1 MAAHIF
7 RSYDIRGLYR
17 QDISEDSIEGIGNV
31 LAQYS
36 DADIVTGIDMRSS
49 SRKLEQPFIK
59 GVTDAGKNVFDLGLI
74 PLGTA
79 MFHAWK
85 NRKTLAY
92 LTASHL
98 PKEWAGVKFFHP
110 DGTGFMDKENY
121 KLRDMFLGK
130 SFVAAREKGKT
141 AKADSAHAM
150 KEYVMFLLSKLKIRK
165 KISVSVDCGNGM
177 ACLIAPRLFGEA
189 GCDVKVIY
197 GSLSENME
205 RNPEPNADPLTKLRE
220 NVEDIGIAYDG
231 DADRM
236 ILVSDKGEILA
247 PEKSSFLILSQLMK
261 ETEGPVIANVECSR
275 VIDKIT
281 QGRKVIRV
289 PVGHTFLAKYA
300 HENHACFGMESSGHY
315 ILPSLVPFDDALA
328 VSLYACYAL
337 SESGKKLSDIVRGV
351 PSFPSERINM
361 ECREGIKFRVV
372 EQLKEKL
379 SGEYGSVNTMDGVRV
394 DFREGW
400 ILIRAS
406 NTSPLIRLTVEA
418 DNERELK
425 KLREKFS
432 AVLSSAISGLA

>member
-7 RSYDIRGLYR
+7 RSYDIRGLYK
-17 QDISEDSIEGIGNV
+17 QDISENTIEGIGNV

-36 DADIVTGIDMRSS
+36 DADIVAGIDMRSS
-49 SRKLEQPFIK
+49 SRELKKSLIK
-59 GVTDAGKNVFDLGLI
+59 GVTGAGKNVFDLGLI

-79 MFHAWK
+79 MFYAWK
-85 NRKTLAY
+85 NKKTLAY

-110 DGTGFMDKENY
+110 DGTGFMDNENY
-121 KLRDMFLGK
+121 KLRDMFLGN
-130 SFVAAREKGKT
+130 SFVAGRKKGKVT
-141 AKADSAHAM
+141 EVDSAHAM
-150 KEYVMFLLSKLKIRK
+150 KEYIRFLLSKLKIRK

-177 ACLIAPRLFGEA
+177 ACLLAPQLFREA
-189 GCDVKVIY
+189 GCEVKVIY
-197 GSLSENME
+197 GSLSENTE
-205 RNPEPNADPLTKLRE
+205 RNPEPNVDPLTELRK
-220 NVEDIGIAYDG
+220 NTQDIGIAYDG

-247 PEKSSFLILSQLMK
+247 PEKASFLILSQLMK
-261 ETEGPVIANVECSR
+261 EKEGPVIANVECSR
-275 VIDKIT
+275 IIDKIT
-281 QGRKVIRV
+281 QGRKVVRV

-300 HENHACFGMESSGHY
+300 QKNHACFGMESSGHY

-337 SESGKKLSDIVRGV
+337 SESGKKLSDIVRDV
-351 PSFPSERINM
+351 PTFPSERINM
-361 ECREGIKFRVV
+361 ECREDIKFRVV
-372 EQLKEKL
+372 EDLKEKL
-379 SGEYGSVNTMDGVRV
+379 SGEYGSVNTMDGIRV

-418 DNERELK
+418 DNEKELK
-425 KLREKFS
+425 KLRDKFS
-432 AVLSSAISGLA
+432 VILGNAISGLA